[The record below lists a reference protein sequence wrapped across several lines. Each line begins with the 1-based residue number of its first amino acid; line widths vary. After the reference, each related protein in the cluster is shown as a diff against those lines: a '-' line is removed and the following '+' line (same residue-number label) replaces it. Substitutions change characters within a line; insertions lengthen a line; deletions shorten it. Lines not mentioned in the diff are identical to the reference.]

1 MLLSMCG
8 CAGAQEKE
16 KIVLA
21 LRELLPVQFPATKV
35 QQPSMFR
42 RASKLGPEVRVFYRR
57 AIKVIGRFD
66 RNSDQRTYYDYLR
79 IKLAENASVTDD
91 RVIRKL
97 LNTANEELDWIQKIL
112 DDKEKQNFP
121 PSVPI

>member
-1 MLLSMCG
+1 
-8 CAGAQEKE
+8 
-16 KIVLA
+16 
-21 LRELLPVQFPATKV
+21 
-35 QQPSMFR
+35 MFR
-42 RASKLGPEVRVFYRR
+42 RGSKLGAEVKSFYRR

-97 LNTANEELDWIQKIL
+97 LNTANEELDWVKKIL
-112 DDKEKQNFP
+112 DDKEKQKLTRD
-121 PSVPI
+121 SAI

>member
-1 MLLSMCG
+1 MLNKKKAL
-8 CAGAQEKE
+8 KE
-16 KIVLA
+16 VVVVNLGTVSASVL
-21 LRELLPVQFPATKV
+21 
-35 QQPSMFR
+35 MFR
-42 RASKLGPEVRVFYRR
+42 RAGKLGPEVRVFYRR

-91 RVIRKL
+91 RVVRKL

-112 DDKEKQNFP
+112 DDKEKQNLP